1 MTPRFAEFFQN
12 HPQLILGF
20 LALAGGLIWT
30 LLAGRSPG
38 VVRVNPNDA
47 TRLINSEDAVVLDV
61 RADAEYRNGHI
72 INAINVP
79 RAQLDT
85 QLDSLDKY
93 KSRPIITVCR
103 NGQDSA
109 RVGVTLKQ
117 KGFDQVHTLTG
128 GLQTWETANL
138 PLAK

>member
-20 LALAGGLIWT
+20 LALTGGLIWT

-38 VVRVNPNDA
+38 VVRANPNDV

-79 RAQLDT
+79 RAQLET
-85 QLDSLDKY
+85 QIDSLDKY

-109 RVGVTLKQ
+109 RVGVALKK

>member
-85 QLDSLDKY
+85 QLDALEKY
-93 KSRPIITVCR
+93 KSRPIITVCS

-109 RVGVTLKQ
+109 RVGVALKK
-117 KGFDQVHTLTG
+117 KGFDQVHILTG